1 MHLCLIQE
9 MSLSKRKVRLTNA
22 AQTGGAGIA
31 EIAQTAAG
39 TGVETAAGT
48 EGAGIAEI
56 ALMTRIDDTAARKGE
71 GTAAG
76 TGGAENTSRER
87 EYVHLH
93 RCWLSLL

>member
-31 EIAQTAAG
+31 EIALTTLVETAAG

-56 ALMTRIDDTAARKGE
+56 ALITRIDDTAARKGE

-87 EYVHLH
+87 P
-93 RCWLSLL
+93 